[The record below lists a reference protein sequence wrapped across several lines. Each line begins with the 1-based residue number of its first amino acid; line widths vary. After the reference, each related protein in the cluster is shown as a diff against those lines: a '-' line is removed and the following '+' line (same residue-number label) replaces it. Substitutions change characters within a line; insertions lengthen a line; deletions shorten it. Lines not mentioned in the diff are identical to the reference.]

1 MTSTTP
7 TDKINTTAQFKKT
20 KRQKKKKEKQNI
32 NKAKALILPSASQS
46 EREREFIRPGP
57 RRPANQRER
66 ERVIEII
73 NKGWT
78 IERERGTLFIF
89 LSHFQR
95 DRERKREK
103 IP

>member
-1 MTSTTP
+1 MTSITP

-20 KRQKKKKEKQNI
+20 KNSKRQKKREKQNI

-73 NKGWT
+73 NKAG
-78 IERERGTLFIF
+78 
-89 LSHFQR
+89 
-95 DRERKREK
+95 
-103 IP
+103 P